1 MLRRVGRVMHAGR
14 AGRPRG
20 CVTQTE
26 RLRARRGGAER
37 QVPDLERVG
46 PSFGERRRVIMCA
59 QRERVVNRA
68 VSRKIA
74 SDLHTMSGGGG
85 SRTRKS
91 QGTSSLS

>member
-1 MLRRVGRVMHAGR
+1 
-14 AGRPRG
+14 
-20 CVTQTE
+20 
-26 RLRARRGGAER
+26 
-37 QVPDLERVG
+37 
-46 PSFGERRRVIMCA
+46 VIMCA